1 MNRTL
6 SLAAVAGAVVLGLVA
21 WVSRSG
27 GGGADLSAQAASALT
42 VEAVTS
48 QVETWP
54 ETVQANGPIT
64 AWQEIVVSP
73 ETGGLA
79 LADMLVDVGDRVKR
93 NQVLA
98 RLSDA
103 SLQVDLRRQEA
114 KLAQARAQWEQAVSN
129 VARARQVEGS
139 GALSAQKA
147 EDYRIQEATAQAS
160 LASAQAELDSVRLK
174 LSQTR
179 IVAADDGVVASKSGV
194 LGSVVNAG
202 AELYRLVRQGRLEW
216 RAELDARQ
224 VDAVRPG
231 QLARLTLPGGEQIQG
246 KVRMVAPT
254 LGGNTGRATVYVSLS
269 ASRSARAGMFA
280 SGTLELGQ
288 QPALT
293 LPQSAIVTRDGRT
306 YVYILGE
313 GDKVSSQLVSL
324 GRRWKDRVEVL
335 DLEAPAQVV
344 ASGGAFLSE
353 GVKVTVVAPKA
364 AEVATPPGA
373 TATAPATGSD
383 R

>member
-27 GGGADLSAQAASALT
+27 GGGTDLSAQAASALT

-98 RLSDA
+98 RLNDV

-364 AEVATPPGA
+364 TEVATPPGA